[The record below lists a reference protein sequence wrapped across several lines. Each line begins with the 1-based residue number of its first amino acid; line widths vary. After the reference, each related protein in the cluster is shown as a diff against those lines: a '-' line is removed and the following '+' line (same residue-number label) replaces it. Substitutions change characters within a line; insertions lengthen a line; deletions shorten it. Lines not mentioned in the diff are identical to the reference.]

1 MFGQDNY
8 YILLDTLEGLNAEL
22 FYVRDGVVNDYAL
35 NFSVPVPAHISE
47 LYFIWQ
53 SLTGMPLPYV
63 VELRVSDNEA
73 LVAPLLNIS
82 HTGHIPV
89 VAEAFMVSLSCSKA
103 VDAEVDVI
111 LNLNISLNKLANNIT
126 TLTFRRKK
134 ICLKGCNIL
143 YKFLYTFMYKKLCRV
158 YQA

>member
-1 MFGQDNY
+1 MLQVNN
-8 YILLDTLEGLNAEL
+8 LSMCLNAEL

-134 ICLKGCNIL
+134 ICLKG
-143 YKFLYTFMYKKLCRV
+143 KKT
-158 YQA
+158 